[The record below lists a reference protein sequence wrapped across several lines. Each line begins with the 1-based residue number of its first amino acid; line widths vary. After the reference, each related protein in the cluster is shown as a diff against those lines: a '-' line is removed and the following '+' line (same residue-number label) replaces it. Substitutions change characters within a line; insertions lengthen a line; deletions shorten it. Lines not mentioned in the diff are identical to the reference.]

1 MQRERTV
8 KWMKALNAQEL
19 DAQGADQPH
28 DHAVLHALLVTAVD
42 LCKHRL
48 IATYQMLCFH
58 ASTDIIL

>member
-1 MQRERTV
+1 
-8 KWMKALNAQEL
+8 MKALNAQEL

-28 DHAVLHALLVTAVD
+28 HHAVLHALLVTAVD

-58 ASTDIIL
+58 TSTDIIL